1 MKFIELTV
9 AQEDGSPPAAMMF
22 NVANIAAFLPN
33 PGDINAGGRFIS
45 INDSTFTKVE
55 ESYSQIKEKLN
66 EI

>member
-9 AQEDGSPPAAMMF
+9 PQEDGSSVAMMF

-33 PGDINAGGRFIS
+33 PDDINTGGGFLS
-45 INDSTFTKVE
+45 LNGDFTKVE
-55 ESYSQIKEKLN
+55 EPYSQIKEKLN